1 MPLVRIALPAG
12 LSAAEK
18 ISISEDVHR
27 ALVETVNVPAQDKFQ
42 IITEHAPSDL
52 VLAPEYLGIPHSA
65 HAAIIQIFL
74 NDGRTTA
81 LKQALYAQIAHSISQ
96 HTSIKANDVIINL
109 VEVKKENW
117 SFGNGVAQYA
127 S

>member
-1 MPLVRIALPAG
+1 MPLVRIELPAR
-12 LSAAEK
+12 LSPAEK
-18 ISISEDVHR
+18 ASISEHVHR
-27 ALVETVNVPAQDKFQ
+27 ALVETMNVPVQDKFQ
-42 IITEHAPSDL
+42 IISEHAADGL
-52 VLAPEYLGIPHSA
+52 VLAPEYLSIPHTS

-74 NDGRTTA
+74 NEGRATS
-81 LKQALYAQIAHSISQ
+81 LKQALYAQIAQSIAQ
-96 HTSIKANDVIINL
+96 HTSIKTSDVIINL